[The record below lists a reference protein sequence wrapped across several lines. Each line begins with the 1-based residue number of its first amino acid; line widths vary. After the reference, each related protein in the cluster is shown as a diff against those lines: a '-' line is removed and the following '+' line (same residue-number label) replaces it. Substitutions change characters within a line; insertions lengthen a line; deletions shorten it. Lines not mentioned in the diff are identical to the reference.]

1 MLHQRPGGGCQRLLR
16 DDINPGTVIA
26 QRRKEAMTSHIMERS
41 ATLEAVRTLSPAI
54 VARSEAIE
62 RGRRVPADLVEE
74 LTAAGCFRAL
84 VPRSHGGAE
93 LHLPDDLRV
102 LEELARADG
111 SVGWTVMIGSLAPVL
126 LGKLPRAT
134 FDALYAEG
142 PDVILAG
149 TVKPSGV
156 ATPVDGGFRVTGRW
170 SFASGCQHSDWF
182 VAHCIVH
189 DGRQPPIRMM
199 VLPPADVEI
208 TDTWSVSGLCGTGS
222 HDFVVNDAF
231 VPDERSFVL
240 WDEPCLDA
248 PLLRIPE
255 LSLSSLRIGV
265 VAVGIAH
272 GALREVTDLA
282 IGKVPLFSDG
292 TLASNPLFQHQLADA
307 DARLRAARALLYAD
321 AETAWTTAVAGAPFT
336 PEHRAQ
342 IRGTATWVAKTA
354 ASVVDM
360 AYTAGGGSSI
370 FATSPLQRR
379 LRDIHALTQHFAVK
393 LDTFTKAGAVLAGQ
407 DVDLTFL

>member
-1 MLHQRPGGGCQRLLR
+1 MTNQ
-16 DDINPGTVIA
+16 VI
-26 QRRKEAMTSHIMERS
+26 ETNG
-41 ATLEAVRTLSPAI
+41 TLEAVAALAPVIA
-54 VARSEAIE
+54 ARSGESE
-62 RGRRVPADLVEE
+62 RARRVPPDLVEK
-74 LTAAGCFRAL
+74 LTAAGCFRML
-84 VPRSHGGAE
+84 VPRSHGGTE
-93 LHLPDDLRV
+93 LDFPSEMRV
-102 LEELARADG
+102 IEELARADG

-149 TVKPSGV
+149 TVKPSGG
-156 ATPVDGGFRVTGRW
+156 ATPVDGGFRATGQW

-182 VAHCIVH
+182 VAHCIVD

-199 VLPPADVEI
+199 VLPPAEVEI
-208 TDTWSVSGLCGTGS
+208 KDTWSVSGLCGTGS

-231 VPDERSFVL
+231 VPAERSFVL
-240 WDEPCLDA
+240 WDEPCLDV

-255 LSLSSLRIGV
+255 LSLSSLRAGA

-272 GALREVTDLA
+272 GALGEVNALA
-282 IGKVPLFSDG
+282 TAKVPLFSDG
-292 TLASNPLFQHQLADA
+292 TLASNPLFQNQLADA
-307 DARLRAARALLYAD
+307 DAQLRAARALLYAD
-321 AETAWTTAVAGAPFT
+321 AETAWTTAVAGTPFT
-336 PEHRAQ
+336 PEHRAR
-342 IRGTATWVAKTA
+342 IRGTATWVARTA
-354 ASVVDM
+354 TSVVDT

-370 FATSPLQRR
+370 YTTSPLQRR

-393 LDTFTKAGAVLAGQ
+393 SDTFTKAGAVLAGQ

>member
-1 MLHQRPGGGCQRLLR
+1 
-16 DDINPGTVIA
+16 
-26 QRRKEAMTSHIMERS
+26 MTTHIIERS
-41 ATLEAVRTLSPAI
+41 ATFEAVRTLSPAI
-54 VARSEAIE
+54 VARSEEIE

-74 LTAAGCFRAL
+74 LRAAGCFRAL
-84 VPRSHGGAE
+84 VPRSHGGGE
-93 LHLPDDLRV
+93 LDLPGDMRV

-126 LGKLPRAT
+126 LGKLPLAT
-134 FDALYAEG
+134 FDAVYADG

-170 SFASGCQHSDWF
+170 SFASGCQHSDW
-182 VAHCIVH
+182 VIAHCMVD

-208 TDTWSVSGLCGTGS
+208 KDTWSVSGLCGTGS
-222 HDFVVNDAF
+222 HDFVVHDAF

-240 WDEPCLDA
+240 WDEPCLDV

-265 VAVGIAH
+265 VAVGIAA
-272 GALREVTDLA
+272 GALGEVTALA
-282 IGKVPLFSDG
+282 TEKVPLFSDG
-292 TLASNPLFQHQLADA
+292 TLASNPLFQYQLADA
-307 DARLRAARALLYAD
+307 DAQLRAARAVLYAD
-321 AETAWTTAVAGAPFT
+321 AEMAWTAAVAGMPFT

-354 ASVVDM
+354 TSVVDT

-370 FATSPLQRR
+370 YATSPLQRR
-379 LRDIHALTQHFAVK
+379 LRDTHALAQHFAVK

-407 DVDLTFL
+407 DVDLMFL